1 MSTEQKRTLI
11 MAGFVAT
18 FLVACADAE
27 KNKSAT
33 QIAARVNKEEVT
45 VHQLNY
51 ALSHTGL
58 TGEGQAKQVTPKL
71 LKNLIDQSL
80 LVQQALTEK
89 LDRDPAILLALENA
103 KSQVLSEAWLAR
115 HIQGMEKPTA
125 QEVTEFN
132 KAHPELFEKRKIYQ
146 IKELLIERTADNH
159 QKLEQLLKDSGNVN
173 VLAENLAIQK
183 IPFKENQ
190 AKLAAEQLPMERL
203 PEIYA
208 LSAGQFIKLPSGSGV
223 LVMGVLA
230 SEESKFDAVKAN
242 LFIEKFLVNAKRNN
256 KVEAELK
263 RLREASSIE
272 YMGAF
277 ASLNQAAEK
286 VVAVN
291 EVQALGSPPAPNTD
305 GSIAKGVIGL
315 K

>member
-1 MSTEQKRTLI
+1 MRTEQNRNLFV
-11 MAGFVAT
+11 AGFVVT

-27 KNKSAT
+27 KSKSAT
-33 QIAARVNKEEVT
+33 QIAVRVNKEEVT

-58 TGEGQAKQVTPKL
+58 TGEGQAKQATPKL

-80 LVQQALTEK
+80 LVQQAITEK

-115 HIQGMEKPTA
+115 HIQGIDQPTA
-125 QEVTEFN
+125 QEVAEFSQ
-132 KAHPELFEKRKIYQ
+132 AHPELFEKRKTYQ
-146 IKELLIERTADNH
+146 IKELLIERTAENQ

-173 VLAENLAIQK
+173 ALAENLAAQK
-183 IPFKENQ
+183 IAYKENQ
-190 AKLAAEQLPMERL
+190 ATLAAEQLPMERL

-208 LSAGQFIKLPSGSGV
+208 LSAGQFIKLPSGNGV

-230 SEESKFDAVKAN
+230 SEESKVDADKAN
-242 LFIEKFLVNAKRNN
+242 LFIEKFLANTKRNN

-272 YMGAF
+272 YMGTF
-277 ASLNQAAEK
+277 ASLNQAGEK

-291 EVQALGSPPAPNTD
+291 EVQPVGNPALPNTD